1 MTAFCA
7 KPDKFT
13 LFYKIDQTIVLV
25 FMHLDSPNNSQINR
39 DYLNTIHILG
49 MEIKM
54 TQGQTGKVQ
63 KILTIF
69 LCFWVAFF
77 EGFDLQAPGIA
88 AKGIAS
94 SFSLD
99 QVQMG
104 YVFSLGVFGML
115 FGAFFGGRLADYFGQ
130 KKILILSIAIFGV
143 FMSATAFAP
152 SVEVLYITRFFT
164 GLGLGAAMPTM
175 ISVVGDE
182 ATEKNRGK
190 LNSLMYCGL
199 PVGAIFVA
207 GLAMCLPEIQWQS
220 LFLIGGLTPLALI
233 PLMVFILKDKAKDI
247 AVIQTTDVTVPNMVQ
262 VLFKQQQYK
271 NTLPLWVG
279 FFFTLMINYILIS
292 WLPNLLMEQGLV
304 KQQAFLVMLV
314 FQVGA
319 VIGTLGLGYLL
330 DHLKLWQL
338 ACIIYIGLFIAL
350 TLLFTT
356 TAVPVLIVAGV
367 MGGIFSTGGQSILYG
382 ISPIFYT
389 GAGKVTG
396 VGSAISLGRLGA
408 MTGPLLT
415 GKILT
420 LGLGTTGILMLSLP
434 AAVVSAVAVAAL
446 SRYKSKL
453 K

>member
-1 MTAFCA
+1 MAQ
-7 KPDKFT
+7 P
-13 LFYKIDQTIVLV
+13 Y
-25 FMHLDSPNNSQINR
+25 S
-39 DYLNTIHILG
+39 
-49 MEIKM
+49 
-54 TQGQTGKVQ
+54 GKAQ

-88 AKGIAS
+88 AKGIAA
-94 SFSLD
+94 SFGLD
-99 QVQMG
+99 QIQMG

-115 FGAFFGGRLADYFGQ
+115 FGAFFGGRIADYLGQ
-130 KKILILSIAIFGV
+130 KKVLMLSVTIFGL
-143 FMSATAFAP
+143 FMSLTAIAP
-152 SVEVLYITRFFT
+152 SVEVLYAARFFT

-182 ATEKNRGK
+182 ATEANRGK

-207 GLAMCLPEIQWQS
+207 GLAMLLPKIQWQT

-233 PLMVFILKDKAKDI
+233 PLMAFILKDKPKVNAEVQVSGE
-247 AVIQTTDVTVPNMVQ
+247 AVPGMTE

-271 NTLPLWVG
+271 NTVPLWVG

-292 WLPNLLMEQGLV
+292 WLPNLLMEQGLQ
-304 KQQAFLVMLV
+304 KQQAFLVMLM

-319 VIGTLGLGYLL
+319 VIGTLSLGYLL
-330 DHLKLWQL
+330 DRLKLWQM
-338 ACIIYIGLFIAL
+338 ATIIYSGLFVAL
-350 TLLFTT
+350 VLLFTT
-356 TAVPVLIVAGV
+356 TSIPLLIFAGV

-415 GKILT
+415 GKILA
-420 LGLGTTGILMLSLP
+420 LGLGTTGILVASLP
-434 AAVVSAVAVAAL
+434 AVVISAVAVTAL
-446 SRYKSKL
+446 SRYKAAHK
-453 K
+453 

>member
-1 MTAFCA
+1 MAQ
-7 KPDKFT
+7 P
-13 LFYKIDQTIVLV
+13 Y
-25 FMHLDSPNNSQINR
+25 S
-39 DYLNTIHILG
+39 
-49 MEIKM
+49 
-54 TQGQTGKVQ
+54 GKAQ

-88 AKGIAS
+88 AKGIAA
-94 SFSLD
+94 SFGLD
-99 QVQMG
+99 QIQMG

-115 FGAFFGGRLADYFGQ
+115 FGAFFGGRIADYLGQ
-130 KKILILSIAIFGV
+130 KKVLMLSVTIFGL
-143 FMSATAFAP
+143 FMSLTAIAP
-152 SVEVLYITRFFT
+152 SIEVLYAARFFT

-182 ATEKNRGK
+182 ATEANRGK

-207 GLAMCLPEIQWQS
+207 GLAMLLPEIQWQT
-220 LFLIGGLTPLALI
+220 LFLIGGLTPLVLI
-233 PLMVFILKDKAKDI
+233 PLMAFILKDKPKVNAEVQVSGE
-247 AVIQTTDVTVPNMVQ
+247 AVPGMAE
-262 VLFKQQQYK
+262 VLFKQRQYK
-271 NTLPLWVG
+271 NTVPLWVG

-292 WLPNLLMEQGLV
+292 WLPNLLMEQGLQ

-319 VIGTLGLGYLL
+319 VIGTLSLSYLL
-330 DHLKLWQL
+330 DRLKLWQM
-338 ACIIYIGLFIAL
+338 ATIIYSGLFVAL
-350 TLLFTT
+350 VLLFTT
-356 TAVPVLIVAGV
+356 TSIPLLILAGV

-382 ISPIFYT
+382 ISPIFYS

-415 GKILT
+415 GKILA
-420 LGLGTTGILMLSLP
+420 LGLGTTGILVASLP
-434 AAVVSAVAVAAL
+434 AVVVSAVAVTAL
-446 SRYKSKL
+446 SRYKAAHK
-453 K
+453 

>member
-1 MTAFCA
+1 MIQPYSE
-7 KPDKFT
+7 K
-13 LFYKIDQTIVLV
+13 L
-25 FMHLDSPNNSQINR
+25 R
-39 DYLNTIHILG
+39 
-49 MEIKM
+49 
-54 TQGQTGKVQ
+54 

-88 AKGIAS
+88 AKGIAA
-94 SFSLD
+94 SFALD

-115 FGAFFGGRLADYFGQ
+115 FGAFFGGRIADYLGQ
-130 KKILILSIAIFGV
+130 KKVLMLSVAIFGV
-143 FMSATAFAP
+143 FMSLTAIAP
-152 SVEVLYITRFFT
+152 SIEVLYAARFLT

-182 ATEKNRGK
+182 ATEANRGK

-207 GLAMCLPEIQWQS
+207 GLAMLLPDIQWQT
-220 LFLIGGLTPLALI
+220 LFLIGGLTPLALL
-233 PLMVFILKDKAKDI
+233 PFMTFILKDQSTAAI
-247 AVIQTTDVTVPNMVQ
+247 AQKRSGEAVPGMVE

-271 NTLPLWVG
+271 NTVPLWVG

-292 WLPNLLMEQGLV
+292 WLPNLLMEQGLQ

-319 VIGTLGLGYLL
+319 VIGTLSLGCLL
-330 DHLKLWQL
+330 DRLKLWQM
-338 ACIIYIGLFIAL
+338 AAIIYSGLFVAL
-350 TLLFTT
+350 VLLFTST
-356 TAVPVLIVAGV
+356 SIPLLILAGV

-382 ISPIFYT
+382 ISPIFYS

-415 GKILT
+415 GKILA
-420 LGLGTTGILMLSLP
+420 LGLGTTGILMASLP
-434 AAVVSAVAVAAL
+434 AVVVSAVAVTAL
-446 SRYKSKL
+446 SRYKAAHK
-453 K
+453 

>member
-1 MTAFCA
+1 MANQQSGKTQ
-7 KPDKFT
+7 KF
-13 LFYKIDQTIVLV
+13 
-25 FMHLDSPNNSQINR
+25 
-39 DYLNTIHILG
+39 
-49 MEIKM
+49 
-54 TQGQTGKVQ
+54 
-63 KILTIF
+63 LTVF

-88 AKGIAS
+88 AKGIAVT
-94 SFSLD
+94 FSLD

-115 FGAFFGGRLADYFGQ
+115 FGAFFGGRVADYMGQ
-130 KKILILSIAIFGV
+130 KKVLMLSIFIFGV
-143 FMSATAFAP
+143 FMSITAVAP
-152 SVEVLYITRFFT
+152 SIEVLYIARFFT

-182 ATEKNRGK
+182 ATEANRGK

-207 GLAMCLPEIQWQS
+207 GLAMLITDIKWQT
-220 LFLIGGLTPLALI
+220 LFLIGGLTPLLLI
-233 PLMVFILKDKAKDI
+233 PCMAMILKDKPRVQQLNTQ
-247 AVIQTTDVTVPNMVQ
+247 AVPGMVE
-262 VLFKQQQYK
+262 VLFQQQQYK
-271 NTLPLWVG
+271 YTVPLWVG

-292 WLPNLLMEQGLV
+292 WLPNLLMQQGLE

-330 DHLKLWQL
+330 DRLQLWQM
-338 ACIIYIGLFIAL
+338 AVIIYSGLFIAL
-350 TLLFTT
+350 ILLFTT
-356 TAVPVLIVAGV
+356 TSVPLLILAGV

-382 ISPIFYT
+382 ISPIFYS
-389 GAGKVTG
+389 GLGKVTG

-415 GKILT
+415 GKILA
-420 LGLGTTGILMLSLP
+420 LGLGTTGILMASLP
-434 AAVVSAVAVAAL
+434 AVVVSAVAVTAL
-446 SRYKSKL
+446 SRYKAKQHQA
-453 K
+453 

>member
-1 MTAFCA
+1 MAQ
-7 KPDKFT
+7 P
-13 LFYKIDQTIVLV
+13 Y
-25 FMHLDSPNNSQINR
+25 S
-39 DYLNTIHILG
+39 
-49 MEIKM
+49 
-54 TQGQTGKVQ
+54 GKAQ

-88 AKGIAS
+88 AKGIAA
-94 SFSLD
+94 SFGLD
-99 QVQMG
+99 QIQMG

-115 FGAFFGGRLADYFGQ
+115 FGAFFGGRIADYLGQ
-130 KKILILSIAIFGV
+130 KKVLMLFVTIFGL
-143 FMSATAFAP
+143 FMSLTAIAP
-152 SVEVLYITRFFT
+152 SIEVLYAARFFT

-182 ATEKNRGK
+182 ATEANRGK

-207 GLAMCLPEIQWQS
+207 GLAMLLPEIQWQT

-233 PLMVFILKDKAKDI
+233 PLMAFILKDKPKVNAEVPVSGE
-247 AVIQTTDVTVPNMVQ
+247 AVPGMAE
-262 VLFKQQQYK
+262 VLFKQRQYK
-271 NTLPLWVG
+271 NTVPLWVG

-292 WLPNLLMEQGLV
+292 WLPNLLMEQGLQ

-319 VIGTLGLGYLL
+319 VIGTLSLGYLL
-330 DHLKLWQL
+330 DRLKLWQM
-338 ACIIYIGLFIAL
+338 ATIIYSGLFVAL
-350 TLLFTT
+350 VLLFTT
-356 TAVPVLIVAGV
+356 TSIPLLILAGF

-382 ISPIFYT
+382 ISPIFYS

-396 VGSAISLGRLGA
+396 VGSAIFLGRLGA

-415 GKILT
+415 GKILA
-420 LGLGTTGILMLSLP
+420 LGLGTTGILVASLP
-434 AAVVSAVAVAAL
+434 AVVVSAVAVTAL
-446 SRYKSKL
+446 SRYKAAHK
-453 K
+453 

>member
-1 MTAFCA
+1 MAQ
-7 KPDKFT
+7 P
-13 LFYKIDQTIVLV
+13 Y
-25 FMHLDSPNNSQINR
+25 S
-39 DYLNTIHILG
+39 
-49 MEIKM
+49 
-54 TQGQTGKVQ
+54 GKAQ

-88 AKGIAS
+88 AKGIAA

-99 QVQMG
+99 QIQMG

-115 FGAFFGGRLADYFGQ
+115 FGAFFGGRIADYLGQ
-130 KKILILSIAIFGV
+130 KKVLMLSVTIFGL
-143 FMSATAFAP
+143 FMSLTAIAP
-152 SVEVLYITRFFT
+152 SIEVLYAARFFT

-182 ATEKNRGK
+182 ATEANRGK

-199 PVGAIFVA
+199 PVGTIFVA
-207 GLAMCLPEIQWQS
+207 GLAMLLPEIQWQT

-233 PLMVFILKDKAKDI
+233 PLMAFILKDKPKVNAEVQVSGE
-247 AVIQTTDVTVPNMVQ
+247 AVPGMAE
-262 VLFKQQQYK
+262 VLFKQRQYK
-271 NTLPLWVG
+271 NTVPLWVG

-292 WLPNLLMEQGLV
+292 WLPNLLMEQGLQ

-319 VIGTLGLGYLL
+319 VIGTLSLGYLL
-330 DHLKLWQL
+330 DRLKLWQM
-338 ACIIYIGLFIAL
+338 ATIIYSGLFVAL
-350 TLLFTT
+350 VLLFTT
-356 TAVPVLIVAGV
+356 TSIPLLILAGV

-382 ISPIFYT
+382 ISPIFYS

-415 GKILT
+415 GKILA
-420 LGLGTTGILMLSLP
+420 LGLGTTGILVASLP
-434 AAVVSAVAVAAL
+434 AVVVSAVAVTAL
-446 SRYKSKL
+446 SRYKAAHK
-453 K
+453 

>member
-1 MTAFCA
+1 MA
-7 KPDKFT
+7 
-13 LFYKIDQTIVLV
+13 QT
-25 FMHLDSPNNSQINR
+25 H
-39 DYLNTIHILG
+39 
-49 MEIKM
+49 
-54 TQGQTGKVQ
+54 TGKLQ

-88 AKGIAS
+88 AKGIAAT
-94 SFSLD
+94 FGLD

-115 FGAFFGGRLADYFGQ
+115 FGAFFGGRIADYLGQ
-130 KKILILSIAIFGV
+130 KKVLMLSIGIFGV
-143 FMSATAFAP
+143 FFSLSAIAP
-152 SVEVLYITRFFT
+152 SLEILYIARFFT

-182 ATEKNRGK
+182 ATEANRGK

-207 GLAMCLPEIQWQS
+207 GLAILLPEIQWQT

-233 PLMVFILKDKAKDI
+233 PFMAFILKDKPKPV
-247 AVIQTTDVTVPNMVQ
+247 AVAQVSTEAVPGMAQ
-262 VLFKQQQYK
+262 VLFKNQQYK

-292 WLPNLLMEQGLV
+292 WLPNLLMEQGLQ
-304 KQQAFLVMLV
+304 KQQAFMVMLV

-319 VIGTLGLGYLL
+319 VIGTLALGYLL
-330 DHLKLWQL
+330 DRLKLWQM
-338 ACIIYIGLFIAL
+338 AVIIYSGLFVAL
-350 TLLFTT
+350 SLLFTT
-356 TAVPVLIVAGV
+356 TSIPMLVLAGV

-382 ISPIFYT
+382 ISPIFYSGT
-389 GAGKVTG
+389 GKVTG

-415 GKILT
+415 GKILA
-420 LGLGTTGILMLSLP
+420 LGLGTTGILMASLP
-434 AAVVSAVAVAAL
+434 AVVISAVAVTAL
-446 SRYKSKL
+446 SRYKSAHK
-453 K
+453 

>member
-1 MTAFCA
+1 MA
-7 KPDKFT
+7 
-13 LFYKIDQTIVLV
+13 QT
-25 FMHLDSPNNSQINR
+25 H
-39 DYLNTIHILG
+39 
-49 MEIKM
+49 
-54 TQGQTGKVQ
+54 TGKLQ

-88 AKGIAS
+88 AKGIAAT
-94 SFSLD
+94 FGLD

-115 FGAFFGGRLADYFGQ
+115 FGAFFGGRIADYLGQ
-130 KKILILSIAIFGV
+130 KKVLMLSIAIFGI
-143 FMSATAFAP
+143 FMSLTAIAP
-152 SVEVLYITRFFT
+152 SVEVLYAARFFT

-182 ATEKNRGK
+182 ATEANRGK

-207 GLAMCLPEIQWQS
+207 GLAILLPEIQWQT

-233 PLMVFILKDKAKDI
+233 PFMAMILKDKPKPE
-247 AVIQTTDVTVPNMVQ
+247 AVVQVSTEAVPGMAQ
-262 VLFKQQQYK
+262 VLFKNQQYK

-292 WLPNLLMEQGLV
+292 WLPNLLMEQGLQ
-304 KQQAFLVMLV
+304 KQQAFMVMLV

-319 VIGTLGLGYLL
+319 VIGTLALGYLL
-330 DHLKLWQL
+330 DRLKLWQM
-338 ACIIYIGLFIAL
+338 AVIIYSGLFVAL
-350 TLLFTT
+350 SLLFTST
-356 TAVPVLIVAGV
+356 SIPMLVLAGV

-382 ISPIFYT
+382 ISPIFYSGT
-389 GAGKVTG
+389 GKVTG

-415 GKILT
+415 GKILA
-420 LGLGTTGILMLSLP
+420 LGLGTTGILMASLP
-434 AAVVSAVAVAAL
+434 AVVISAVAVTAL
-446 SRYKSKL
+446 SRYKSAHK
-453 K
+453 

>member
-1 MTAFCA
+1 MIQPYSE
-7 KPDKFT
+7 K
-13 LFYKIDQTIVLV
+13 L
-25 FMHLDSPNNSQINR
+25 R
-39 DYLNTIHILG
+39 
-49 MEIKM
+49 
-54 TQGQTGKVQ
+54 

-88 AKGIAS
+88 AKGIAA
-94 SFSLD
+94 SFALD

-115 FGAFFGGRLADYFGQ
+115 FGAFFGGRIADYLGQ
-130 KKILILSIAIFGV
+130 KKVLMLSVAIFGV
-143 FMSATAFAP
+143 FMSLTAIAP
-152 SVEVLYITRFFT
+152 SIEVLYVARFLT
-164 GLGLGAAMPTM
+164 GLGLGAAMPNM

-182 ATEKNRGK
+182 ATEANRGK

-207 GLAMCLPEIQWQS
+207 GLAMLLPDIQWQT
-220 LFLIGGLTPLALI
+220 LFLIGGLTPLALL
-233 PLMVFILKDKAKDI
+233 PFMGFILKDQPKA
-247 AVIQTTDVTVPNMVQ
+247 AVAQKRSGEAVPGMVE

-271 NTLPLWVG
+271 NTVPLWVG

-292 WLPNLLMEQGLV
+292 WLPNLLMEQGLQ

-319 VIGTLGLGYLL
+319 VIGTLSLGYLL
-330 DHLKLWQL
+330 DRLKLWQMAAL
-338 ACIIYIGLFIAL
+338 IYSGLFVAL
-350 TLLFTT
+350 VLLFTST
-356 TAVPVLIVAGV
+356 SIPLLILAGV

-382 ISPIFYT
+382 ISPIFYS

-415 GKILT
+415 GKILA
-420 LGLGTTGILMLSLP
+420 LGLGTTGILMASLP
-434 AAVVSAVAVAAL
+434 AVVVSAVAVTAL
-446 SRYKSKL
+446 SRYKAAHK
-453 K
+453 

>member
-1 MTAFCA
+1 MA
-7 KPDKFT
+7 
-13 LFYKIDQTIVLV
+13 QT
-25 FMHLDSPNNSQINR
+25 H
-39 DYLNTIHILG
+39 
-49 MEIKM
+49 
-54 TQGQTGKVQ
+54 TGKLQ

-88 AKGIAS
+88 AKGIAAT
-94 SFSLD
+94 FGLD

-115 FGAFFGGRLADYFGQ
+115 FGAFFGGRIADYLGQ
-130 KKILILSIAIFGV
+130 KKVLMLSIGIFGV
-143 FMSATAFAP
+143 FMSLTAIAP
-152 SVEVLYITRFFT
+152 SIEILYAARFFT

-182 ATEKNRGK
+182 ATEANRGK

-207 GLAMCLPEIQWQS
+207 GLAILLPEIQWQT

-233 PLMVFILKDKAKDI
+233 PFMAIILKDKPKPVAQVSTE
-247 AVIQTTDVTVPNMVQ
+247 AVPGMAQ
-262 VLFKQQQYK
+262 VLFKDQQYK
-271 NTLPLWVG
+271 NTFPLWVG

-292 WLPNLLMEQGLV
+292 WLPNLLMEQGLQ
-304 KQQAFLVMLV
+304 KQQAFMVMLV

-319 VIGTLGLGYLL
+319 VIGTLALGYLL
-330 DHLKLWQL
+330 DRLKLWQM
-338 ACIIYIGLFIAL
+338 AVIIYSGLFVAL
-350 TLLFTT
+350 SLLFTT
-356 TAVPVLIVAGV
+356 NSIPLLVMAGV

-382 ISPIFYT
+382 ISPIFYSGT
-389 GAGKVTG
+389 GKVTG

-415 GKILT
+415 GKILA
-420 LGLGTTGILMLSLP
+420 LGLGTTGILIASLP
-434 AAVVSAVAVAAL
+434 AVVISAVEVTAL
-446 SRYKSKL
+446 SRYKSAHK
-453 K
+453 

>member
-1 MTAFCA
+1 MAQ
-7 KPDKFT
+7 P
-13 LFYKIDQTIVLV
+13 Y
-25 FMHLDSPNNSQINR
+25 S
-39 DYLNTIHILG
+39 
-49 MEIKM
+49 
-54 TQGQTGKVQ
+54 GKAQ

-77 EGFDLQAPGIA
+77 EGFDFQAPGIA
-88 AKGIAS
+88 AKGIAA

-99 QVQMG
+99 QIQMG

-115 FGAFFGGRLADYFGQ
+115 FGAFFGGRIADYLGQ
-130 KKILILSIAIFGV
+130 KKVLMLFVTIFGL
-143 FMSATAFAP
+143 FMSLTAIAP
-152 SVEVLYITRFFT
+152 SIEVLYAARFFT

-182 ATEKNRGK
+182 ATEANRGK

-207 GLAMCLPEIQWQS
+207 GLAMLLPEIQWQT

-233 PLMVFILKDKAKDI
+233 PLMAFILKDKPKVNAEVPVSGE
-247 AVIQTTDVTVPNMVQ
+247 AVPGMAE
-262 VLFKQQQYK
+262 VLFKQRQYK
-271 NTLPLWVG
+271 NTVPLWVG

-292 WLPNLLMEQGLV
+292 WLPNLLMEQGLQ

-319 VIGTLGLGYLL
+319 VIGTLSLGYLL
-330 DHLKLWQL
+330 DRLKLWQM
-338 ACIIYIGLFIAL
+338 ATIIYSGLFVAL
-350 TLLFTT
+350 VLLFTT
-356 TAVPVLIVAGV
+356 TSIPLLILAGF

-382 ISPIFYT
+382 ISPIFYS

-396 VGSAISLGRLGA
+396 VGSAIFLGRLGA

-415 GKILT
+415 GKILA
-420 LGLGTTGILMLSLP
+420 LGLGTTGILVASLP
-434 AAVVSAVAVAAL
+434 AVVVSAVAVTAL
-446 SRYKSKL
+446 SRYKAAHK
-453 K
+453 

>member
-1 MTAFCA
+1 MA
-7 KPDKFT
+7 
-13 LFYKIDQTIVLV
+13 QT
-25 FMHLDSPNNSQINR
+25 H
-39 DYLNTIHILG
+39 
-49 MEIKM
+49 
-54 TQGQTGKVQ
+54 TGKLQ

-88 AKGIAS
+88 AKGIAAT
-94 SFSLD
+94 FGLD

-104 YVFSLGVFGML
+104 YIFSLGVFGML
-115 FGAFFGGRLADYFGQ
+115 FGAFFGGRIADYLGQ
-130 KKILILSIAIFGV
+130 KKVLMLSIGIFGV
-143 FMSATAFAP
+143 FMSLTAIAP
-152 SVEVLYITRFFT
+152 SVEVLYAARFFT

-182 ATEKNRGK
+182 ATEANRGK

-207 GLAMCLPEIQWQS
+207 GLAILLPEVQWQT
-220 LFLIGGLTPLALI
+220 LFLIGGLTPLVLI
-233 PLMVFILKDKAKDI
+233 PFMAMILKDKPKPV
-247 AVIQTTDVTVPNMVQ
+247 AVVQVSTEAVPGMAQ
-262 VLFKQQQYK
+262 VLFKNQQYK

-292 WLPNLLMEQGLV
+292 WLPNLLMEQGLQ
-304 KQQAFLVMLV
+304 KQQAFMVMLV

-330 DHLKLWQL
+330 DRLKLWQM
-338 ACIIYIGLFIAL
+338 AVIIYSGLFVAL
-350 TLLFTT
+350 SLLFTT
-356 TAVPVLIVAGV
+356 TSIPMLVLAGV

-382 ISPIFYT
+382 ISPIFYSGT
-389 GAGKVTG
+389 GKVAG

-415 GKILT
+415 GKILA
-420 LGLGTTGILMLSLP
+420 LGLGTTGILMASLP
-434 AAVVSAVAVAAL
+434 AVVISAVAVTAL
-446 SRYKSKL
+446 SKYKSRNK
-453 K
+453 

>member
-1 MTAFCA
+1 MIQPYSE
-7 KPDKFT
+7 K
-13 LFYKIDQTIVLV
+13 L
-25 FMHLDSPNNSQINR
+25 R
-39 DYLNTIHILG
+39 
-49 MEIKM
+49 
-54 TQGQTGKVQ
+54 

-88 AKGIAS
+88 AKGIAA
-94 SFSLD
+94 SFALD

-115 FGAFFGGRLADYFGQ
+115 FGAFFGGRIADYLGQ
-130 KKILILSIAIFGV
+130 KKVLMLSVAIFGV
-143 FMSATAFAP
+143 FMSLTAIAP
-152 SVEVLYITRFFT
+152 SIEVLYAARFLT

-182 ATEKNRGK
+182 ATEANRGK

-207 GLAMCLPEIQWQS
+207 GLAMLLPDIQWQT
-220 LFLIGGLTPLALI
+220 LFLIGGLTPLALL
-233 PLMVFILKDKAKDI
+233 PFMGFILKDQPKA
-247 AVIQTTDVTVPNMVQ
+247 AVAQKRSGEAVPGMVE

-271 NTLPLWVG
+271 NTVPLWVG

-292 WLPNLLMEQGLV
+292 WLPNLLMEQGLER
-304 KQQAFLVMLV
+304 QQAFLVMLV

-330 DHLKLWQL
+330 DRLKLWQMAAL
-338 ACIIYIGLFIAL
+338 IYSGLFVAL
-350 TLLFTT
+350 VLLFTST
-356 TAVPVLIVAGV
+356 SIPLLILAGV

-382 ISPIFYT
+382 ISPIFYS

-415 GKILT
+415 GKILA
-420 LGLGTTGILMLSLP
+420 LGLGTTGILMASLP
-434 AAVVSAVAVAAL
+434 AVVVSAVAVTAL
-446 SRYKSKL
+446 SRYKAAHK
-453 K
+453 

>member
-1 MTAFCA
+1 MAQSYSEKA
-7 KPDKFT
+7 
-13 LFYKIDQTIVLV
+13 
-25 FMHLDSPNNSQINR
+25 
-39 DYLNTIHILG
+39 
-49 MEIKM
+49 
-54 TQGQTGKVQ
+54 Q

-88 AKGIAS
+88 AKGIAA
-94 SFSLD
+94 SFGLD
-99 QVQMG
+99 QIQMG

-115 FGAFFGGRLADYFGQ
+115 FGAFFGGRIADYLGQ
-130 KKILILSIAIFGV
+130 KKVLMLSVTIFGL
-143 FMSATAFAP
+143 FMSLTAIAP
-152 SVEVLYITRFFT
+152 SIEVLYAARFFT

-182 ATEKNRGK
+182 ATEANRGK

-207 GLAMCLPEIQWQS
+207 GLAMLLPEIQWQT
-220 LFLIGGLTPLALI
+220 LFLIGGLTPLVLI
-233 PLMVFILKDKAKDI
+233 PLMAFILKDKSKVNAEVQVSDE
-247 AVIQTTDVTVPNMVQ
+247 AVPGMAE
-262 VLFKQQQYK
+262 VLFKQRQYK
-271 NTLPLWVG
+271 NTVPLWVG

-292 WLPNLLMEQGLV
+292 WLPNLLMEQGLQ

-319 VIGTLGLGYLL
+319 VIGTLSLGYLL
-330 DHLKLWQL
+330 DRLKLWQM
-338 ACIIYIGLFIAL
+338 ATIIYSGLFVAL
-350 TLLFTT
+350 VLLFTT
-356 TAVPVLIVAGV
+356 TSIPLLILAGV

-382 ISPIFYT
+382 ISPIFYS

-415 GKILT
+415 GKILA
-420 LGLGTTGILMLSLP
+420 LGLGTTGILVASLP
-434 AAVVSAVAVAAL
+434 AVVVSVAVTAL
-446 SRYKSKL
+446 SRYKATHK
-453 K
+453 

>member
-1 MTAFCA
+1 MAQ
-7 KPDKFT
+7 P
-13 LFYKIDQTIVLV
+13 Y
-25 FMHLDSPNNSQINR
+25 S
-39 DYLNTIHILG
+39 
-49 MEIKM
+49 
-54 TQGQTGKVQ
+54 GKAQ

-88 AKGIAS
+88 AKGIAA
-94 SFSLD
+94 SFALD
-99 QVQMG
+99 QIQMG

-115 FGAFFGGRLADYFGQ
+115 FGAFFGGRIADYLGQ
-130 KKILILSIAIFGV
+130 KKVLMLSVTIFGL
-143 FMSATAFAP
+143 FMSLTAIAP
-152 SVEVLYITRFFT
+152 SVEVLYAARFFT

-182 ATEKNRGK
+182 ATEANRGK

-207 GLAMCLPEIQWQS
+207 GLAMLLPEIQWQT
-220 LFLIGGLTPLALI
+220 LFLIGGLTPLVLI
-233 PLMVFILKDKAKDI
+233 PLMAFILKDKPKVNAEVQVSGE
-247 AVIQTTDVTVPNMVQ
+247 AVPGMAE
-262 VLFKQQQYK
+262 VLFKQRQYK
-271 NTLPLWVG
+271 NTVPLWVG

-292 WLPNLLMEQGLV
+292 WLPNLLMEQGLQ

-319 VIGTLGLGYLL
+319 VIGTLSLGYLL
-330 DHLKLWQL
+330 DRLKLWQM
-338 ACIIYIGLFIAL
+338 ATIIYSGLFVAL
-350 TLLFTT
+350 VLLFTT
-356 TAVPVLIVAGV
+356 TSIPLLILAGV

-382 ISPIFYT
+382 ISPIFYS

-415 GKILT
+415 GKILA
-420 LGLGTTGILMLSLP
+420 LGLGTTGILVASLP
-434 AAVVSAVAVAAL
+434 AVVVSAVAVTAL
-446 SRYKSKL
+446 SRYKAAHK
-453 K
+453 